1 MIEED
6 DEDDTKN
13 EEEEASYKL
22 LKVDGETLKK
32 VVQFLE
38 HHVDEPM
45 EILTETPLQM
55 TKLEECVGPLWYVKF
70 ADIDREEMFG
80 LVKAA
85 NYMDVP
91 QLLDCMCLA
100 IAMTIMDK
108 SPEEVRVIFSK
119 VNPSLA
125 PPQAAEAEVEAAA

>member
-1 MIEED
+1 MIEEE
-6 DEDDTKN
+6 DEDETNTTEDL
-13 EEEEASYKL
+13 KL
-22 LKVDGETLKK
+22 LKVTGDTLKK
-32 VVQFLE
+32 VVEFLE

-55 TKLEECVGPLWYVKF
+55 TKLEECVGPEWYVKF
-70 ADIDREEMFG
+70 ADMDREEMFL

-91 QLLDCMCLA
+91 PLLDLMCLA
-100 IAMTIMDK
+100 ITMTIMDK

-125 PPQAAEAEVEAAA
+125 APPQAAEADVEAAA